1 MDSKNRKSMQLVGVF
16 FLGSVLFN
24 YPILTLFNI
33 DAFVMGL
40 PLFYIFLF
48 VGWAVLIALIL
59 LIMETGR
66 KQNNTDSR

>member
-1 MDSKNRKSMQLVGVF
+1 MNSKNRKSMQLVGVF
-16 FLGSVLFN
+16 FLGCVLFN

-33 DAFVMGL
+33 DTFVMGL

-48 VGWAVLIALIL
+48 AGWAVLILLIL
-59 LIMETGR
+59 LITETGR

>member
-33 DAFVMGL
+33 DVFVLGL
-40 PLFYIFLF
+40 PLFYICLF
-48 VGWAVLIALIL
+48 VGWAVLIVLIL

-66 KQNNTDSR
+66 KQKNTDSR

>member
-1 MDSKNRKSMQLVGVF
+1 MNSKNRKSMQLVGVF
-16 FLGSVLFN
+16 FLGGVLFN

-40 PLFYIFLF
+40 PLFYICLF
-48 VGWAVLIALIL
+48 AGWAVLIALIL
-59 LIMETGR
+59 LITETGR

>member
-1 MDSKNRKSMQLVGVF
+1 MNSKDRKSMQLVGVF
-16 FLGSVLFN
+16 FLGCVLFN

-33 DAFVMGL
+33 DTFVLGL
-40 PLFYIFLF
+40 PLLYICLF
-48 VGWAVLIALIL
+48 VGWAVLIVLIL